1 MDLVIDLATWALMLA
16 GIFFM
21 LVGGIGVL
29 RMPDVFNRGHAA
41 GMIDSLG
48 APLVLMAL
56 MLQAGW
62 SLLLLKLLLIWIFL
76 WFTVPVAGHAVAR
89 SALLGG
95 VKPVLAGDRA
105 HRSTAEADRLER
117 EEGRA

>member
-1 MDLVIDLATWALMLA
+1 MARGDWHPDTIPAFDLDTWRAEDVHERQERIEALGDSNPPHMAEVI
-16 GIFFM
+16 G
-21 LVGGIGVL
+21 
-29 RMPDVFNRGHAA
+29 
-41 GMIDSLG
+41 
-48 APLVLMAL
+48 L

-95 VKPVLAGDRA
+95 VEPVLAGARA
-105 HRSTAEADRLER
+105 RQSAAEADRLER
-117 EEGRA
+117 EEGRE